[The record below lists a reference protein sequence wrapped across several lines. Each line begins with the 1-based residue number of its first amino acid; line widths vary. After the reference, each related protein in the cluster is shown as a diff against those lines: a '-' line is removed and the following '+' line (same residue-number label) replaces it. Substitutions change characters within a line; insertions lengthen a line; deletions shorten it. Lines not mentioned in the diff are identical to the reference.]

1 MSGSGIEV
9 NIVKR
14 ITSLPSVFMLKHYS
28 GQIIKIATDDQS
40 FVDCSKYVSR
50 SGATFD
56 GCLTYDGIFVKETR
70 GIYYTPGVPLTEIHN
85 RRKITRRLDEMR
97 NVIEEII
104 KDLRH
109 GDEKLLIWFDNY
121 KIRIYDK
128 YKKGQIFNFN
138 VYANHGN
145 LAFYEIPVPK
155 DLPYMNF
162 SEIEQ
167 MTVYNHSLK
176 FADKVM
182 LSEPYSSP
190 GLAYI
195 LYVDKSTEID
205 VNSPDHGQSK
215 LTLSG
220 GRYYLMVHPNPI
232 NRVD

>member
-1 MSGSGIEV
+1 MSSGEIEV

-28 GQIIKIATDDQS
+28 GQVIKVATDDRS
-40 FVDCSKYVSR
+40 FADCSKYISR

-56 GCLTYDGIFVKETR
+56 GCYSYDGIFMKETR
-70 GIYYTPGVPLTEIHN
+70 GIYYTPGVPLVEIHN
-85 RRKITRRLDEMR
+85 RRKITRNIGEMKS
-97 NVIEEII
+97 VIEELI
-104 KDLRH
+104 KDLKY

-128 YKKGQIFNFN
+128 YKKGQLLSFN
-138 VYANHGN
+138 VYTNHGN
-145 LAFYEIPVPK
+145 LAFYEIPEPR
-155 DLPYMNF
+155 DLPIMRF
-162 SEIEQ
+162 SEVNQ

-190 GLAYI
+190 GTVYI
-195 LYVDKSTEID
+195 LYVDKPTDID
-205 VNSPDHGQSK
+205 VSSPDHGQSK

-220 GRYYLMVHPNPI
+220 ERYYLMVHPYPVNK
-232 NRVD
+232 VD

>member
-28 GQIIKIATDDQS
+28 GQIIKVATDDQS
-40 FVDCSKYVSR
+40 FADCSKYVSR

-85 RRKITRRLDEMR
+85 RRKITRKLDEMR

-128 YKKGQIFNFN
+128 YKKVNYFRSTFMRITGTWRSMKSRTERFT
-138 VYANHGN
+138 Y
-145 LAFYEIPVPK
+145 YEVQR
-155 DLPYMNF
+155 
-162 SEIEQ
+162 S
-167 MTVYNHSLK
+167 
-176 FADKVM
+176 
-182 LSEPYSSP
+182 
-190 GLAYI
+190 
-195 LYVDKSTEID
+195 
-205 VNSPDHGQSK
+205 
-215 LTLSG
+215 
-220 GRYYLMVHPNPI
+220 
-232 NRVD
+232 